1 MNKSIE
7 EYVPLFSSFLPYIYP
22 SALLFFISSLLSS
35 SPPPLFP
42 SGEIR
47 SGTVVT
53 YNDKEEILCENCSP
67 DVTLNETPPH
77 NVSSPPPPAASHSP
91 RDNRDPS
98 TAQTKPTPPPPAPPT
113 SQNILETSTNNI
125 NSNGSSSSNSIST
138 KKNKNSKNIDGIIT
152 VIIVAFSLLHV
163 HCTWWLLALFLLNCP
178 YIFQF

>member
-1 MNKSIE
+1 MNKCIE

-22 SALLFFISSLLSS
+22 SSLLFFISSLLSPS
-35 SPPPLFP
+35 PPPPLFP

-125 NSNGSSSSNSIST
+125 NSNGSNSIST
-138 KKNKNSKNIDGIIT
+138 KKNINSKDIDGIIT
-152 VIIVAFSLLHV
+152 VSSV
-163 HCTWWLLALFLLNCP
+163 
-178 YIFQF
+178 

>member
-1 MNKSIE
+1 MFLFFFLS
-7 EYVPLFSSFLPYIYP
+7 PLHLSFLSSFLYFFSPFSP
-22 SALLFFISSLLSS
+22 SS
-35 SPPPLFP
+35 PPLFP

-125 NSNGSSSSNSIST
+125 NSNGSNSIST
-138 KKNKNSKNIDGIIT
+138 KKNINSKDIDGIIT
-152 VIIVAFSLLHV
+152 VSSV
-163 HCTWWLLALFLLNCP
+163 
-178 YIFQF
+178 

>member
-1 MNKSIE
+1 MFPFFLPFSLTSIL
-7 EYVPLFSSFLPYIYP
+7 PLFFSLFLLSFLLP
-22 SALLFFISSLLSS
+22 
-35 SPPPLFP
+35 PPPLFP

-125 NSNGSSSSNSIST
+125 NSNGSNSIST
-138 KKNKNSKNIDGIIT
+138 KKNINSKDIDGIIT
-152 VIIVAFSLLHV
+152 VSSV
-163 HCTWWLLALFLLNCP
+163 
-178 YIFQF
+178 